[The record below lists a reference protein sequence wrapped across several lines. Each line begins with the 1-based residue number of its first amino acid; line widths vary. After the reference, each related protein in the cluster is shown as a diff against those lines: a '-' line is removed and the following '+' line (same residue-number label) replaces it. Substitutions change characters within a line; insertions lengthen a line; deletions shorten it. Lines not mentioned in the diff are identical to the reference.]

1 VPQRVRSD
9 VSAVSGAERHAAPQG
24 DAWGDVFALAEW
36 QGGVIGL
43 EQLLVHGITRR
54 TVARRV
60 ETGALVRR
68 HRGVFALGGAHLG
81 MRGRG
86 FGALL
91 AGGRG
96 AVLSYRSAGAHDLI
110 LPEPAVPEITIA
122 RQRRPRADLVV
133 HRSATLAPEDIRHC
147 AGLALTSPLRTLL
160 DLATVEPAASLERAV
175 AEALTLRL
183 LDARLI
189 REAAGHPGAKR
200 LRAALDG
207 PDAAPSHSELE
218 RMMLR
223 LIRDAGLPRPQTQM
237 LIAGHRADFA
247 WPERRVIVEVDGWA
261 PHGHRLAFE
270 RDRARDLAHALAG
283 WTVVRFTHRQLTTR
297 PLEVAAKLAALLT
310 RG

>member
-1 VPQRVRSD
+1 M
-9 VSAVSGAERHAAPQG
+9 AVSGAERHAVPPG
-24 DAWGDVFALAEW
+24 DEWRDIFALAEW

-43 EQLLVHGITRR
+43 EQLLLHGIARR
-54 TVARRV
+54 TIARRV

-68 HRGVFALGGAHLG
+68 HRGVFALGGARLG

-110 LPEPAVPEITIA
+110 LPEPTVPEITIA
-122 RQRRPRADLVV
+122 CQRRTRADLIV
-133 HRSATLAPEDIRHC
+133 HRSATLAPEDIRHR

-160 DLATVEPAASLERAV
+160 DLATIEPTASLERAV
-175 AEALTLRL
+175 AEALVLRL

-207 PDAAPSHSELE
+207 PDSNPTQSELE

-223 LIRDAGLPRPQTQM
+223 LIRDAALPPPQTQM

-247 WPERRVIVEVDGWA
+247 WPERRLIIEVDGWA
-261 PHGHRLAFE
+261 AHGHRLAFE
-270 RDRARDLAHALAG
+270 RDRARDAAHTLAG
-283 WTVVRFTHRQLTTR
+283 WTVVRFTYRQVTER